1 MYRLFGQCC
10 ANLGIWG
17 LVRLL
22 VLFLV
27 RVLILGLGVV
37 GRREGEGKS
46 CQRRNKRCAGIL
58 LEFSGIP
65 SSPGESMSAGT
76 FGLGNEE
83 SG

>member
-1 MYRLFGQCC
+1 MYRLSGECC
-10 ANLGIWG
+10 ADLGIWA

-37 GRREGEGKS
+37 GRREGERKS

-58 LEFSGIP
+58 LEFNGVP
-65 SSPGESMSAGT
+65 SSPGESMSAVT